1 MAPLAEYP
9 NKPGKGETDGYD
21 KLEAYD
27 EVVQANIKA
36 AFDLAGTKVDAE
48 QAAEKFDELENTVG
62 SKAAIADL
70 ETVNNKASDALF
82 LATNAQEAVEDKL
95 DDTDKAGLNKL
106 GWAPAVFI
114 PKGAATPVGLPPYTL
129 VVEDK

>member
-1 MAPLAEYP
+1 MAPLAAYP
-9 NKPGKGETDGYD
+9 DKPAKGEENGYN

-27 EVVQANIKA
+27 EVVQANIEA
-36 AFDLAGTKVDAE
+36 AYELAGTKVDAE
-48 QAAEKFDELENTVG
+48 QAAEKFTELENDIG
-62 SKAAIADL
+62 AKAAIADL

-82 LATNAQEAVEDKL
+82 LATNAQEAVEDKIG
-95 DDTDKAGLNKL
+95 DDDKAGLNKL

-114 PKGAATPVGLPPYTL
+114 PKGAAVPAGLPPYTL